1 MANIFT
7 LAHDS
12 WTYQDIS
19 WSAPVG
25 QTKGHLQILQDTKRT
40 DLGTSDEQMDA
51 YSNSLKYLND
61 ILRQH
66 EAHKMQLCNDCKCKC
81 RSERV
86 FPNYWTLCMRRKIV
100 HTSMAVSNLY
110 NECLPVWNSTIAF
123 TMSIGV
129 ISIFWC
135 LPEFSTNIKT
145 LSGDFF
151 FSGFLHT
158 RGSLQLVQLGFHLHN
173 QQKLS
178 GFQSIWKLWKVF
190 LKSQQYYQSVLWSLK
205 SIFKS

>member
-1 MANIFT
+1 
-7 LAHDS
+7 
-12 WTYQDIS
+12 
-19 WSAPVG
+19 
-25 QTKGHLQILQDTKRT
+25 
-40 DLGTSDEQMDA
+40 MDA

-123 TMSIGV
+123 TMSMSNFNILMLAR
-129 ISIFWC
+129 IFG
-135 LPEFSTNIKT
+135 TNIKT

-151 FSGFLHT
+151 FSSFLHT
-158 RGSLQLVQLGFHLHN
+158 RRSLQLVQLGFHLHN
-173 QQKLS
+173 QQKFS
-178 GFQSIWKLWKVF
+178 
-190 LKSQQYYQSVLWSLK
+190 
-205 SIFKS
+205 